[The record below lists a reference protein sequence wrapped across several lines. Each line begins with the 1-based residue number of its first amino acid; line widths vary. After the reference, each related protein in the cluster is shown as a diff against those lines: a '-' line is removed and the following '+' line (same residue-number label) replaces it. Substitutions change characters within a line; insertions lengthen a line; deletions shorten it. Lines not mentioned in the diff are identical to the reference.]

1 MDKATEKNLADLR
14 ELVAAQQMKLDALW
28 AKVEGAPEAG
38 KELATIKARMAE
50 LDVKEKKGVVAPIEI
65 GTEVLRSVRAM
76 TEKDALQIIVQT
88 KRVKINVVDEITL
101 KDVTLKNQ
109 KITVQAPTDLGEGL
123 LVVIDL
129 INERWGKII
138 TLAYDVKANAQ
149 ELYLVLRDAA
159 SQKKFRQQEEENS
172 VSQKSNSYEESVKA
186 KSANSPTA

>member
-1 MDKATEKNLADLR
+1 
-14 ELVAAQQMKLDALW
+14 
-28 AKVEGAPEAG
+28 
-38 KELATIKARMAE
+38 
-50 LDVKEKKGVVAPIEI
+50 
-65 GTEVLRSVRAM
+65 M

-149 ELYLVLRDAA
+149 GLYLVLRDAA

>member
-109 KITVQAPTDLGEGL
+109 KITVPAPTNLGEGQ

-129 INERWGKII
+129 INKDGRKF
-138 TLAYDVKANAQ
+138 TLAYVKTNA
-149 ELYLVLRDAA
+149 EGLYLELRGAA
-159 SQKKFRQQEEENS
+159 EQKRFRQQEDQQEDQ
-172 VSQKSNSYEESVKA
+172 QKGKRYGQ
-186 KSANSPTA
+186 SANSPTA